1 MRNILAIGL
10 FIIACLFVVSCKEE
24 DTSLQ
29 GKMGYLRLDVATVSS
44 TNTKSAVP
52 ENIIRSNCMWR
63 SRMRVGTS

>member
-29 GKMGYLRLDVATVSS
+29 GKMGYLRLATACGDQGCEWEHRE
-44 TNTKSAVP
+44 TH
-52 ENIIRSNCMWR
+52 
-63 SRMRVGTS
+63 GQF